1 MSKKHYIVLIPVFN
15 DWVVARLLLQHLAQV
30 LANSSYSVDALL
42 VDDGSSNQCPDDFIN
57 GIEKTGAL
65 QAVHVLGLRR
75 NLGHQRA
82 IAIGLTYIN
91 QNFPGVDVAIMDAD
105 GEDRP
110 EDLLRLFEAH
120 CTQGKEQIVFAGR
133 SVRSE
138 GLSFR
143 IFYRI
148 YRLVFRVLT
157 GQSISMGNFSVL
169 SASILDRMVA
179 VSELWNHYVAAVF
192 KARIPHTTIPTVRG
206 TRYEGRSGM
215 NTESLV
221 IHGLSSAAVFTEKIG
236 TRALAVTSLFLVL
249 IVIIIGIVIGIRLTT
264 DLAVP
269 GWASYMVAILS
280 VMGLNALVLMGMF
293 VFLVLGGRNQ
303 AAFIPSRDYQYFIL
317 KVSENLLREPLAAG

>member
-1 MSKKHYIVLIPVFN
+1 LKNHYIILIPVFN
-15 DWVVARLLLQHLAQV
+15 DWVVARLLLQHLSQE
-30 LANSSYSVDALL
+30 LASSSYTAEVLL
-42 VDDGSSNQCPDDFIN
+42 VDDGSSNPCPDDFIN
-57 GIEKTGAL
+57 GIEKTEAL
-65 QAVHVLGLRR
+65 QGVRILELRR

-82 IAIGLTYIN
+82 IAIGLTYVN
-91 QNFPGVDVAIMDAD
+91 QNYPGIDVAVMDAD

-110 EDLLRLFEAH
+110 EDLIRLFDAH
-120 CTQGKEQIVFAGR
+120 TSQGKEQIVFAGR

-148 YRLVFRVLT
+148 YRMVFRLLT

-169 SASILDRMVA
+169 SAAILDRMVA

-206 TRYEGRSGM
+206 KRYEGRSGM
-215 NTESLV
+215 NTESLI

-236 TRALAVTSLFLVL
+236 TRALAVISLFLLL
-249 IVIIIGIVIGIRLTT
+249 IVIVIGIVIGIRLTT

-303 AAFIPSRDYQYFIL
+303 AAFIPSRDYQHFVL
-317 KVSENLLREPLAAG
+317 KVTGNLLQKPAVSN

>member
-1 MSKKHYIVLIPVFN
+1 LSKKHYIILVPVFN
-15 DWVVARLLLQHLAQV
+15 DWTVARILLQHLARV
-30 LANSSYSVDALL
+30 LENSVYTVDVLL
-42 VDDGSSNQCPDDFIN
+42 VDDGSNNPCPENFIN
-57 GIEKTGAL
+57 GIEKTESL
-65 QAVHVLGLRR
+65 QAVHVLSLRR

-91 QNFPGVDVAIMDAD
+91 QNFPGVNVAIMDSD

-120 CTQGKEQIVFAGR
+120 SSQGKDQIVFAGR

-138 GLSFR
+138 GLKFR
-143 IFYRI
+143 LFYQI
-148 YRLVFRVLT
+148 YRLVFRLLT

-215 NTESLV
+215 NTESLI

-236 TRALAVTSLFLVL
+236 TRALGVTSLFLVF
-249 IVIIIGIVIGIRLTT
+249 IVIVIGVVIAIRLTT

-303 AAFIPSRDYQYFIL
+303 SAFIPSRDFGYFIL
-317 KVSENLLREPLAAG
+317 HVSRNLLEGRPASS

>member
-1 MSKKHYIVLIPVFN
+1 
-15 DWVVARLLLQHLAQV
+15 VVARLLLQHLSQE
-30 LANSSYSVDALL
+30 LASSSYTAEVLL
-42 VDDGSSNQCPDDFIN
+42 VDDGSSNPCPDDFIN
-57 GIEKTGAL
+57 GIEKTEAL
-65 QAVHVLGLRR
+65 QGVRILELRR

-82 IAIGLTYIN
+82 IAIGLTYVN
-91 QNFPGVDVAIMDAD
+91 QNFPGIDVAVMDAD

-110 EDLLRLFEAH
+110 EDLIRLFDAH
-120 CTQGKEQIVFAGR
+120 TSQGKEQIVFAGR

-148 YRLVFRVLT
+148 YRMVFRLLT

-169 SASILDRMVA
+169 SAAILDRMVA

-206 TRYEGRSGM
+206 KRYEGRSGM
-215 NTESLV
+215 NTESLI

-236 TRALAVTSLFLVL
+236 TRALAVISLFLLL
-249 IVIIIGIVIGIRLTT
+249 IVIVIGIVIGIRLTT

-303 AAFIPSRDYQYFIL
+303 AAFIPSRDYQHFVL
-317 KVSENLLREPLAAG
+317 KVTGNLLQKPAVSN